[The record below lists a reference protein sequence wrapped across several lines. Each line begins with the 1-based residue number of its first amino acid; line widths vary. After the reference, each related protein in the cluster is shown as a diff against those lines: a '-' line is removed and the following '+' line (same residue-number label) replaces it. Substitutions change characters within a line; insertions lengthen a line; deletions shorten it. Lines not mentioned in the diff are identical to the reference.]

1 MLEAV
6 SAAREDRDTACLNFA
21 LNWLYHFSK
30 THPELSKELEDNN
43 MLGTAKESLA
53 YLRTKAKETGMW
65 VLWSSALLSE
75 AKLCLSNGE
84 SISNALENMAR
95 SFHVVI
101 ERNMKHMM
109 GAQLSLTTTLW
120 DRLGLAS
127 MSAMMCEVFL
137 RCHATSSL
145 FDDRL
150 RITCRL
156 SGLLSSKGMYEEAFE
171 KLESLGSNSLRSAK
185 PRQYWRL
192 YHGIL
197 NLRRVLHQNHLDAAS
212 ALVSQLLQASPEE
225 TDPAIISIIH
235 MMHIETLTRCCD
247 FDQALGRVERL
258 VSEFRQN
265 SKDISLRLRLL
276 LAKAHLF
283 DCIGRPEKGFT
294 IAIRAASIAWRARLT
309 SLLWQAIGA
318 IANILNALGEFTASE
333 KLLIA
338 ILPRCLET
346 ETTFITGTLYNI
358 LADARLGRTRESNL
372 SSTAVDHAMKYSMV
386 HDALDSAY
394 KCFSAVG
401 DVVKQDEILAKKAT
415 VSRLSL
421 IPY

>member
-30 THPELSKELEDNN
+30 THPELSKELEDSN

-95 SFHVVI
+95 SSHVII
-101 ERNMKHMM
+101 ERNMKPMM
-109 GAQLSLTTTLW
+109 GAQISLTTTLW

-145 FDDRL
+145 FDDQL

-171 KLESLGSNSLRSAK
+171 RLESLGSNSLRSDAPNSFFPLEAPDGTLVYTDLIENDPNGLTRNDAISKYMTWRNGAYPSIVNEKYFNGSEGQPDSIEAAK
-185 PRQYWRL
+185 KLEPYF
-192 YHGIL
+192 
-197 NLRRVLHQNHLDAAS
+197 
-212 ALVSQLLQASPEE
+212 PEE
-225 TDPAIISIIH
+225 VWAPFSF
-235 MMHIETLTRCCD
+235 TLEENEFMSTTGAD
-247 FDQALGRVERL
+247 IQNYVE
-258 VSEFRQN
+258 EMEAQ
-265 SKDISLRLRLL
+265 
-276 LAKAHLF
+276 
-283 DCIGRPEKGFT
+283 
-294 IAIRAASIAWRARLT
+294 
-309 SLLWQAIGA
+309 
-318 IANILNALGEFTASE
+318 
-333 KLLIA
+333 
-338 ILPRCLET
+338 
-346 ETTFITGTLYNI
+346 FITGRTSFDQWDNYVSTLEKMGLAKYMEIYN
-358 LADARLGRTRESNL
+358 A
-372 SSTAVDHAMKYSMV
+372 
-386 HDALDSAY
+386 AY
-394 KCFSAVG
+394 KRY
-401 DVVKQDEILAKKAT
+401 QQNL
-415 VSRLSL
+415 
-421 IPY
+421 